1 MTSPGDVERAPEPA
15 GAGQFSTEGGRH
27 HPGDGDS
34 QLPSPPDL
42 TGAGNP
48 RLSNRMPQTDIAT
61 VALARD
67 GDSEAFRTLVERH
80 SRAVYRLAH
89 RMTGNPSDAED
100 VVQETFLKAYKQLG
114 RFESR
119 ANFSTW
125 LHRIAVNCSIDLIRS
140 RPHREA
146 GHDSAD
152 LEAMGGPE
160 GDKAGGDES
169 RQHTPERLMLSTE
182 VQERINAAMSGLS
195 QRERAAFVLR
205 HFEGNSIEDISR
217 SLGLKTN
224 ATKHSIF
231 RAVRKMRAALEPF
244 VATEESQG

>member
-1 MTSPGDVERAPEPA
+1 
-15 GAGQFSTEGGRH
+15 
-27 HPGDGDS
+27 
-34 QLPSPPDL
+34 
-42 TGAGNP
+42 
-48 RLSNRMPQTDIAT
+48 MPQTDAAT

-67 GDSEAFRTLVERH
+67 GNSEAFRALVERH

-100 VVQETFLKAYKQLG
+100 VVQETFLKAYRQLG

-119 ANFSTW
+119 ANFGTW

-146 GHDSAD
+146 AHDAAD
-152 LEAMGGPE
+152 LEEIGTPGTQ
-160 GDKAGGDES
+160 DTTQ
-169 RQHTPERLMLSTE
+169 RTPERLMLSTE
-182 VQERINAAMSGLS
+182 VQDRITEAMSTLS

-205 HFEGNSIEDISR
+205 HFEGHSIDDISR
-217 SLGLKTN
+217 SLGLKAN

-244 VATEESQG
+244 VASE

>member
-1 MTSPGDVERAPEPA
+1 MRLFG
-15 GAGQFSTEGGRH
+15 
-27 HPGDGDS
+27 
-34 QLPSPPDL
+34 PSRDL
-42 TGAGNP
+42 TDGPNP
-48 RLSNRMPQTDIAT
+48 RLSNRMPQTDAAT
-61 VALARD
+61 VALARG

-80 SRAVYRLAH
+80 SRAVFRLAH
-89 RMTGNPSDAED
+89 RMTGNATDAED

-146 GHDSAD
+146 GHDESDLDAISAAA
-152 LEAMGGPE
+152 EQIH
-160 GDKAGGDES
+160 ES
-169 RQHTPERLMLSTE
+169 GQRTPERLMLSTE
-182 VQERINAAMSGLS
+182 VQDRINSAMSALS

-205 HFEGNSIEDISR
+205 HFEGHSIEDISR
-217 SLGLKTN
+217 ALGLKSN

-244 VATEESQG
+244 VDTETTDAPDTPDLATR